1 MLSVF
6 VKQLL
11 IDDHIHGHSST
22 VRKAG
27 QIWPLQMYKLKHVA
41 LGTGGVRGGEQR
53 KDGGGCAGVRSKGS
67 VQERQKCRSS
77 QMWAWGQAGLQ
88 YC

>member
-11 IDDHIHGHSST
+11 IDDHIHGHRNA

-53 KDGGGCAGVRSKGS
+53 KDGGRV
-67 VQERQKCRSS
+67 CRGEEQRVSL
-77 QMWAWGQAGLQ
+77 GKT
-88 YC
+88 